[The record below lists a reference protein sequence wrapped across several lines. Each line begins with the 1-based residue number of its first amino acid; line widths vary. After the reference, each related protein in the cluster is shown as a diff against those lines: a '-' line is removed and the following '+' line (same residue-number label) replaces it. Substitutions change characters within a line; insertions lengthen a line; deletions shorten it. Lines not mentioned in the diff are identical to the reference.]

1 MMRILLGTLLYG
13 LLVAP
18 LSMSAQVIDEGVFS
32 IRHDGREI
40 GREEFTVRTGR
51 GPDGNTAGTTIS
63 AITRYPALN
72 PRTTITV
79 VLERN
84 LAGRFTVFQLEYDAP
99 GVSERYLAGQDRG
112 RITLH
117 RFAEASQSAREYP
130 GGANAYVLADSVFA
144 LHRVLI
150 DLATADGAG
159 TTAYLARS
167 GRRTQLRATLSGP
180 DSRGQVVTITGD
192 AAAKLWLDDAGRIQR
207 MEFPG
212 KALTIVRLND

>member
-1 MMRILLGTLLYG
+1 M
-13 LLVAP
+13 
-18 LSMSAQVIDEGVFS
+18 
-32 IRHDGREI
+32 
-40 GREEFTVRTGR
+40 
-51 GPDGNTAGTTIS
+51 
-63 AITRYPALN
+63 
-72 PRTTITV
+72 
-79 VLERN
+79 
-84 LAGRFTVFQLEYDAP
+84 
-99 GVSERYLAGQDRG
+99 
-112 RITLH
+112 
-117 RFAEASQSAREYP
+117 
-130 GGANAYVLADSVFA
+130 FA